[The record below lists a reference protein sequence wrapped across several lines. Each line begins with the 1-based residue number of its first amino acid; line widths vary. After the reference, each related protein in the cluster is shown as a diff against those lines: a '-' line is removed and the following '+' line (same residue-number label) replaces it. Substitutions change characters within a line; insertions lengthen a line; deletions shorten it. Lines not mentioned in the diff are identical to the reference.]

1 MARMIWPAPSLALL
15 RELYGTM
22 PTREI
27 AERLGRSRNA
37 VIGQAYRLGLAK
49 PSPMHR
55 KANRNRPKEVPMSTP
70 VEPKEPTR
78 GLCHFIAKEVTDPA
92 WSYCHKPVREPRMT
106 CDGLRSVDY
115 CAEHYS
121 LMYVPP
127 KPPAQKATVE
137 LFRQQ
142 RRAA

>member
-15 RELYGTM
+15 RSLYGTM
-22 PTREI
+22 PTREL

-55 KANRNRPKEVPMSTP
+55 KANRNRPKEGSMSAP
-70 VEPKEPTR
+70 VEPKEPIDGKCR
-78 GLCHFIAKEVTDPA
+78 YICGEFPGRD
-92 WSYCHKPVREPRMT
+92 WRYCHEPVMPPRMT
-106 CDGLRSVDY
+106 DAGAKPQPY
-115 CAEHYS
+115 CRAHYDRTHI
-121 LMYVPP
+121 PP